1 MVKVGLE
8 VFADGPA
15 RWVPRGTRAGLLL
28 NPASVDA
35 GYRFARDVVAGALE
49 GCGSRLASLFGPQH
63 GIGADVQDN
72 MVESPHGVDRRLGIP
87 VWSLYG
93 EVRKPTP
100 AMLEGLDVLLVDL
113 QDVGTRVYT
122 FPWTLR
128 LALEA
133 CGAAGVQVVVLDRP
147 NPLGGALVEGNR
159 LGAGWKSFVGLEPV
173 PMRHGLTLGELA
185 RWFCCARGVECE
197 LAVVPLEGW
206 RRSMTWAETGRSW
219 VLPSP
224 NMPTPDTAAVYPGA
238 VLLEGTNASEGRG
251 TTRPFEIVGGPWVE
265 GEALARE
272 LGRHRLPGVA
282 FRPLAFLPTFQK
294 WAGRPCGGVQLHVTD
309 AKAFR
314 PYRTGLALLA
324 ALWRLYR
331 DEGFGWRA
339 PPYEYEA
346 ERLPIHLLLGD
357 EGLRGALEA
366 GADPRELE
374 AGWAQDLRVWEEERQ
389 PCLLYG

>member
-8 VFADGPA
+8 VFAEAPE
-15 RWVPRGTRAGLLL
+15 RWVPRGARAGLLL

-35 GYRFARDVVAGALE
+35 GYRSAREVVAEVLE
-49 GCGSRLASLFGPQH
+49 AAGSRLAALFGPQH

-72 MVESPHGVDRRLGIP
+72 MVESPHGVDRRLGVP

-93 EVRKPTP
+93 EVRKPTR
-100 AMLEGLDVLLVDL
+100 AMLEGLDLLLMDL

-128 LALEA
+128 LVLEA
-133 CGAAGVQVVVLDRP
+133 CGEAGVRVVVLDRP

-159 LGAGWKSFVGLEPV
+159 LGVGWESFVGLEPV

-185 RWFCCARGVECE
+185 LWFRGERGAGCE
-197 LAVVPLEGW
+197 VDVVPLEGW
-206 RRSMTWAETGRSW
+206 RRSMLWPETRRPW

-224 NMPTPDTAAVYPGA
+224 NMPTPETAAVYPGT

-265 GEALARE
+265 GEALARVLE
-272 LGRHRLPGVA
+272 RQELPGVA

-294 WAGRPCGGVQLHVTD
+294 WAGRACGGVQLHVTD
-309 AKAFR
+309 PEAFR
-314 PYRTGLALLA
+314 PYRTGLALLS
-324 ALWRLYR
+324 ALWKLCRGA
-331 DEGFGWRA
+331 GFGWRA

-346 ERLPIHLLLGD
+346 ERLPIHLLLGS
-357 EGLRGALEA
+357 EALREALEA
-366 GADPRELE
+366 GADPRDLEEGWGEELK
-374 AGWAQDLRVWEEERQ
+374 GWEEERQ
-389 PCLLYG
+389 PYLLYR